1 MTPSGRAAVDRVINA
16 VRFYSYT
23 VDPGGWTIR
32 GKGWALC
39 YFGRNYRHRGNCCRF
54 AFEGTI
60 ELIIFG
66 LDNVRYWPKADMAC
80 GTAHASYA
88 NMQK

>member
-1 MTPSGRAAVDRVINA
+1 MPCGSIHILSIQAAGPYAAKAGRSAILAATTGTEG
-16 VRFYSYT
+16 T
-23 VDPGGWTIR
+23 VV
-32 GKGWALC
+32 AL
-39 YFGRNYRHRGNCCRF
+39 RLS
-54 AFEGTI
+54 GTI

>member
-1 MTPSGRAAVDRVINA
+1 VTPSGRAAVDRVINA

-32 GKGWALC
+32 GKAGRSAILAATTGTEGTVVAL
-39 YFGRNYRHRGNCCRF
+39 RLS
-54 AFEGTI
+54 GTI

-80 GTAHASYA
+80 GTAHASSA